1 MISDAFK
8 GLHEFL
14 LSKPWAYQDEMQQ
27 FLYDDFEI
35 WVDVSTI
42 SWVLWR
48 EKISR
53 KRYNFNAFID
63 AFIDTF
69 IDVFSYNEEL
79 FNGANASGM
88 SGKFALQNGV
98 LISSCLLTNLLRMN
112 GLWIANTD
120 GHALAPNVWLQN
132 S

>member
-1 MISDAFK
+1 MSFFSQNLGHTK
-8 GLHEFL
+8 MKYSNSSTMTSRFGLMYPRLAGSCCGRKYLE
-14 LSKPWAYQDEMQQ
+14 
-27 FLYDDFEI
+27 
-35 WVDVSTI
+35 
-42 SWVLWR
+42 
-48 EKISR
+48 
-53 KRYNFNAFID
+53 KRYNFNA
-63 AFIDTF
+63 F

>member
-42 SWVLWR
+42 SRVLLR

-53 KRYNFNAFID
+53 KRYNLNVFID
-63 AFIDTF
+63 AF

-98 LISSCLLTNLLRMN
+98 LISSCLLTNLL
-112 GLWIANTD
+112 
-120 GHALAPNVWLQN
+120 
-132 S
+132 

>member
-42 SWVLWR
+42 SQVLLR
-48 EKISR
+48 EKLSV
-53 KRYNFNAFID
+53 KRYNLNA
-63 AFIDTF
+63 F

-79 FNGANASGM
+79 FNSVNASGM
-88 SGKFALQNGV
+88 SGKVALQNRV

-112 GLWIANTD
+112 RLWITNMD
-120 GHALAPNVWLQN
+120 GHALAPNV
-132 S
+132 

>member
-1 MISDAFK
+1 MNMISDTFK

-42 SWVLWR
+42 SRVLLR

-53 KRYNFNAFID
+53 KRYNLNA
-63 AFIDTF
+63 F
-69 IDVFSYNEEL
+69 IDVFSYNEEV

-98 LISSCLLTNLLRMN
+98 LISSGLLTNLLRID

>member
-1 MISDAFK
+1 
-8 GLHEFL
+8 
-14 LSKPWAYQDEMQQ
+14 MQQ
-27 FLYDDFEI
+27 FLYHDFEI

-42 SWVLWR
+42 SQVLLR

-53 KRYNFNAFID
+53 KRYNLNTFIDTFID
-63 AFIDTF
+63 AFIDVF
-69 IDVFSYNEEL
+69 IDMFSYNEEL

>member
-1 MISDAFK
+1 MNMISNAFK
-8 GLHEFL
+8 GLYEFL

-42 SWVLWR
+42 SRVLLR
-48 EKISR
+48 ENIA
-53 KRYNFNAFID
+53 KRYNLNA
-63 AFIDTF
+63 F

-88 SGKFALQNGV
+88 SGKFTLQNGV

>member
-1 MISDAFK
+1 MISFK

-14 LSKPWAYQDEMQQ
+14 LSNSWAYQDEMQQ

-42 SWVLWR
+42 SRVLLR

-53 KRYNFNAFID
+53 KRYNLNAFID
-63 AFIDTF
+63 M
-69 IDVFSYNEEL
+69 FSYNEEL

-88 SGKFALQNGV
+88 SGKFVLQNGD
-98 LISSCLLTNLLRMN
+98 LISSCLLMNLLRMN

-120 GHALAPNVWLQN
+120 GHALAPNV
-132 S
+132 

>member
-1 MISDAFK
+1 MSFFSQNLGHTK
-8 GLHEFL
+8 MKCSNSSTMTSRFGLMYPR
-14 LSKPWAYQDEMQQ
+14 SAGSC
-27 FLYDDFEI
+27 
-35 WVDVSTI
+35 V
-42 SWVLWR
+42 R
-48 EKISR
+48 EKRFSVIIFI
-53 KRYNFNAFID
+53 NLNAFID
-63 AFIDTF
+63 VFIDM
-69 IDVFSYNEEL
+69 FSYNEEL

-98 LISSCLLTNLLRMN
+98 LISSCLLTSLLRMN

>member
-14 LSKPWAYQDEMQQ
+14 LSKPWAYQEEMQQ

-42 SWVLWR
+42 SPVLLQ

-53 KRYNFNAFID
+53 KRYNLNTFID
-63 AFIDTF
+63 VF

>member
-42 SWVLWR
+42 SRV
-48 EKISR
+48 
-53 KRYNFNAFID
+53 
-63 AFIDTF
+63 
-69 IDVFSYNEEL
+69 
-79 FNGANASGM
+79 
-88 SGKFALQNGV
+88 
-98 LISSCLLTNLLRMN
+98 LLRGEN
-112 GLWIANTD
+112 IAKK
-120 GHALAPNVWLQN
+120 V
-132 S
+132 

>member
-42 SWVLWR
+42 SRVLLR

-53 KRYNFNAFID
+53 KKVQFERVY
-63 AFIDTF
+63 
-69 IDVFSYNEEL
+69 
-79 FNGANASGM
+79 
-88 SGKFALQNGV
+88 
-98 LISSCLLTNLLRMN
+98 
-112 GLWIANTD
+112 
-120 GHALAPNVWLQN
+120 
-132 S
+132 

>member
-1 MISDAFK
+1 MHLRDFMSFCSQNLGHTK
-8 GLHEFL
+8 KKCSNSSMMTSRFGLMYPRL
-14 LSKPWAYQDEMQQ
+14 AGSCCGRKY
-27 FLYDDFEI
+27 
-35 WVDVSTI
+35 
-42 SWVLWR
+42 R
-48 EKISR
+48 EK
-53 KRYNFNAFID
+53 KYNLNAFID
-63 AFIDTF
+63 AF

-79 FNGANASGM
+79 FNGTNASGM

-112 GLWIANTD
+112 GLWIASTD

>member
-14 LSKPWAYQDEMQQ
+14 LSKPWAYQEEMQQ

-42 SWVLWR
+42 SRVLLR

-53 KRYNFNAFID
+53 KRFNWNVFID
-63 AFIDTF
+63 AFID
-69 IDVFSYNEEL
+69 ICSYNEEL
-79 FNGANASGM
+79 FNGANASGI